1 MHSQGLVCAY
11 VAHNLHGFHGIDV
24 LVVHEPAWRIGA
36 DRQDG
41 QIWSTAALRYCVED
55 AAIPI
60 GGVASNVEAP
70 WGVRRWKPPHS
81 AMRLSRKPRADQ
93 W

>member
-70 WGVRRWKPPHS
+70 LGG
-81 AMRLSRKPRADQ
+81 A
-93 W
+93 